1 MIDCSKISWAYIKY
15 CNGRY
20 IVEKVK
26 KSGFWLAITKGA
38 IVALGV
44 AMVSILAFAFIVK
57 WASLDEN
64 VINVVNQ
71 VIKIVAIFFGV
82 VACLKVNS
90 EKHLYKGM
98 IVGALFAV
106 LSFLLFSALN
116 KSFNFDLTFVWDVVF
131 ATAIGL
137 ICAIVVNILRK

>member
-1 MIDCSKISWAYIKY
+1 M
-15 CNGRY
+15 
-20 IVEKVK
+20 EKVK

-44 AMVSILAFAFIVK
+44 AMVSILVFAFIVK
-57 WASLDEN
+57 WASLGEN

-71 VIKIVAIFFGV
+71 IIKIVAIFFGV

-98 IVGALFAV
+98 IVGAFFAV

-116 KSFNFDLTFVWDVVF
+116 KSFSFDLAFVWDVVF